1 MGSPAPEPEKRVS
14 TRWRIDNWSLRTK
27 VAAVLLLPAIIA
39 LVLGAVRV
47 QSRLDE
53 ANRLSTIRDQMV
65 VLSESLKLADLVVDE
80 MITAVINDRDQRPRL
95 RAQRAAVDQQVI
107 KVRGAVDFAQLP
119 AEVNRTLS
127 ESLGRLAAV
136 RVQTSNDVGDPV
148 TDLAAYQE
156 VVNGLTQLVP
166 GVVSV
171 AQSDDLDELS
181 TSVRSLLLLRSSLAA
196 EEALIRFAGLPTP
209 EPRAIAAA
217 AQQSTA
223 EERVLGEQLQ
233 VALPELVA
241 NDFSAATESSP
252 ARRAALQQAVVDP
265 ASVDLRSLL
274 PNVQTESARVR
285 DLSTQ
290 LVAYLGDTVSERT
303 NDARSAALLD
313 TAIVIAALLIA
324 LAVALIVAQ
333 SLLQPVRKLR
343 QAALTAAREQLP
355 RTVERV
361 RAGEPIAWTSK
372 QVVPVHTTEEIGQ
385 LARAFDDMHE
395 QAIKLAAEQAELR
408 RQVSEMF
415 MTLSRRSQT
424 LVESQLEVIEGLEA
438 DEQDPRRLSGLFR
451 LDHLA
456 TRLRRNGENLQVLAG
471 GSPAR
476 RDGAPVTVV
485 ELLRAA
491 TSEIDDYRRISLA
504 HAPSGSVR
512 AVAAADVVHILSE
525 LLENA
530 TRYSPPDQKVVL
542 SADRG
547 ADGGL
552 LFEVVDAGLGMA
564 YDDIEA
570 ANRRL
575 ALTDSVGP
583 ETTRRMGLFVVGRLA
598 ARHNVTVRLR
608 PTFERASRAGITASI
623 HLPGAL
629 VIAGTAPD
637 STIVSVPSRR
647 EIGAAAVPVVER
659 TPVWPTTAQVD
670 FHASLPDQKAE
681 QPATSSWFIE
691 ETYVDTSVSGN
702 GNGNGAG
709 NGNSA
714 QPGSWLTP
722 AASTAR
728 LRAPDGPR
736 PAATTSAGLPV
747 RTPGAGPLPAERPQT
762 APQTGFRDPESIRN
776 NLSRHYD
783 GVLAARRAREEPEA
797 GGNVRGSD

>member
-1 MGSPAPEPEKRVS
+1 MGSGAPEPGKRVS
-14 TRWRIDNWSLRTK
+14 TRWRIDNWNLRTK

-39 LVLGAVRV
+39 LVLGAIRV

-65 VLSESLKLADLVVDE
+65 VLGQSLTLADLVVDE
-80 MITAVINDRDQRPRL
+80 MVTAVINDQNDRPRL

-107 KVRGAVDFAQLP
+107 RVRDAVDFARLP
-119 AEVNRTLS
+119 AEVDRTLS
-127 ESLGRLAAV
+127 DSLGRLSAV

-156 VVNGLTQLVP
+156 VVNGLTELVP
-166 GVVSV
+166 GVVGV

-181 TSVRSLLLLRSSLAA
+181 NSVRSLVLLRSALAA
-196 EEALIRFAGLPTP
+196 EEALIRFAGSPAQD
-209 EPRAIAAA
+209 PRRIAAA
-217 AQQSTA
+217 AQQSAA
-223 EERVLGEQLQ
+223 EERVLGEQLEI
-233 VALPELVA
+233 ALPEFQGPA
-241 NDFSAATESSP
+241 FATATESSP
-252 ARRAALQQAVVDP
+252 NRRASLQEAAVTP
-265 ASVDLRSLL
+265 EAVDLRSLL
-274 PNVQTESARVR
+274 PNIQTEASRVR
-285 DLSTQ
+285 NLSTQ
-290 LVAYLGDTVSERT
+290 LVGFLGDTVSERT
-303 NDARSAALLD
+303 NEARSDALRD
-313 TAIVIAALLIA
+313 TALVIAALLVA
-324 LAVALIVAQ
+324 LAVALVVAR
-333 SLLQPVRKLR
+333 SLLQPVRRLR

-361 RAGEPIAWTSK
+361 RAGEPISWTSK
-372 QVVPVHTTEEIGQ
+372 QRVPVHTTEEIGQ

-395 QAIKLAAEQAELR
+395 QAIKLASEQAELR

-476 RDGAPVTVV
+476 RDSSPVTVV

-491 TSEIDDYRRISLA
+491 TSEIDDYRRITLA

-512 AVAAADVVHILSE
+512 AIAAADVVHILSE

-564 YDDIEA
+564 SDDIGA

-575 ALTDSVGP
+575 ALADAVGP

-598 ARHNVTVRLR
+598 ARHGVTVRLR

-629 VIAGTAPD
+629 VIAGTTPESMITVAA
-637 STIVSVPSRR
+637 SRR
-647 EIGAAAVPVVER
+647 ELVAAAAVAAESGPAWPSSNFDSVVEQ
-659 TPVWPTTAQVD
+659 PV
-670 FHASLPDQKAE
+670 S
-681 QPATSSWFIE
+681 QPSSSSWFVE
-691 ETYVDTSVSGN
+691 ETYPDTPSTANGN
-702 GNGNGAG
+702 GNGNGSQSVDWMTPTVSA
-709 NGNSA
+709 A
-714 QPGSWLTP
+714 QPVPQAP
-722 AASTAR
+722 ATS
-728 LRAPDGPR
+728 PR
-736 PAATTSAGLPV
+736 PAATTAAGRPI
-747 RTPGAGPLPAERPQT
+747 RSPGARAVPVERQQAA
-762 APQTGFRDPESIRN
+762 APETGFRDPESIRN

-783 GVLAARRAREEPEA
+783 GVLAARRAREQPGPDGIA
-797 GGNVRGSD
+797 RGSD

>member
-1 MGSPAPEPEKRVS
+1 MGSGAPVSQRRVS

-27 VAAVLLLPAIIA
+27 VAAVLLLPAVIA

-47 QSRLDE
+47 QTRLDE

-65 VLSESLKLADLVVDE
+65 VLGESLKLADLVVDE
-80 MITAVINDRDQRPRL
+80 MVTAVINDRTQRPRL
-95 RAQRAAVDQQVI
+95 RAQRAAVDQQVV
-107 KVRGAVDFAQLP
+107 KVRGAVDFARLP
-119 AEVNRTLS
+119 AEVDRTLS
-127 ESLGRLAAV
+127 DSLGRLSAV

-156 VVNGLTQLVP
+156 VVNGLTELVP
-166 GVVSV
+166 GVVQV
-171 AQSDDLDELS
+171 AQSGDLDALS

-196 EEALIRFAGLPTP
+196 EEALIRFAGQPTP
-209 EPRAIAAA
+209 EPRAIASA
-217 AQQSTA
+217 AQQSAA
-223 EERVLGEQLQ
+223 EERVIGEQLE
-233 VALPELVA
+233 VALPDDVVPE
-241 NDFSAATESSP
+241 FTTATETSSGRS
-252 ARRAALQQAVVDP
+252 ATLQQAVVDP
-265 ASVDLRSLL
+265 ATVDLRSLL
-274 PNVQTESARVR
+274 PNVQSESARIR

-290 LVAYLGDTVSERT
+290 LVTFLGDTVTART
-303 NDARSAALLD
+303 NEARSAALRD
-313 TAIVIAALLIA
+313 TAIVMAALLTA
-324 LAVALIVAQ
+324 LAVALVVAR
-333 SLLQPVRKLR
+333 SLLQPVRRLR

-361 RAGEPIAWTSK
+361 RAGEPISWTSA
-372 QVVPVHTTEEIGQ
+372 QAVPVRTTEEIGQ

-395 QAIKLAAEQAELR
+395 QAIRLAAEQAELR
-408 RQVSEMF
+408 RQVSDMF

-424 LVESQLEVIEGLEA
+424 LVESQLEVIEGLES

-476 RDGAPVTVV
+476 RDTAPVTVV

-491 TSEIDDYRRISLA
+491 TSEIDDYRRITLA

-530 TRYSPPDQKVVL
+530 TRYSAPDQKVVL

-564 YDDIEA
+564 PDDIDA

-575 ALTDSVGP
+575 AATDSVGP
-583 ETTRRMGLFVVGRLA
+583 ETTRRMGLFVVSRLA
-598 ARHNVTVRLR
+598 ARHGVTVRLR

-623 HLPGAL
+623 HLPGTL
-629 VIAGTAPD
+629 VIAGTTPENMVAAAP
-637 STIVSVPSRR
+637 IRR
-647 EIGAAAVPVVER
+647 ELVAAPAEPA
-659 TPVWPTTAQVD
+659 PLWPTAQQHQD
-670 FHASLPDQKAE
+670 KAVVT
-681 QPATSSWFIE
+681 QAGSSSWFIE
-691 ETYVDTSVSGN
+691 ETYADPTT
-702 GNGNGAG
+702 GNGNGA
-709 NGNSA
+709 NKWL
-714 QPGSWLTP
+714 GSGAERPQAP
-722 AASTAR
+722 A
-728 LRAPDGPR
+728 D
-736 PAATTSAGLPV
+736 AATTATTTAAGLPV
-747 RTPGAGPLPAERPQT
+747 RTPGARAVPVERPQAPT

-783 GVLAARRAREEPEA
+783 GVLAARRARETPRA
-797 GGNVRGSD
+797 GRESSRE

>member
-1 MGSPAPEPEKRVS
+1 MGSGAPNPDMRVS

-47 QSRLDE
+47 QTRLDE

-65 VLSESLKLADLVVDE
+65 VLGESLKLADMVVDE
-80 MITAVINDRDQRPRL
+80 MITAVINDPTQRPRL
-95 RAQRAAVDQQVI
+95 RAQRAAADQQVI

-119 AEVNRTLS
+119 AEVDRTLS
-127 ESLGRLAAV
+127 DSLGRLAAV

-156 VVNGLTQLVP
+156 VVNGLTELVP
-166 GVVSV
+166 GVVGV

-181 TSVRSLLLLRSSLAA
+181 NSVRSLVLLRSALAA
-196 EEALIRFAGLPTP
+196 EEALIRFAGQPQQD
-209 EPRAIAAA
+209 PRRIASA

-233 VALPELVA
+233 IALPAFQET
-241 NDFSAATESSP
+241 DFTAATETSQ
-252 ARRAALQQAVVDP
+252 ARSASLQEATVAPDQ
-265 ASVDLRSLL
+265 VDLRSLL
-274 PNVQTESARVR
+274 PNIQTEGSRVR

-290 LVAYLGDTVSERT
+290 LVTYLGDTVSERT
-303 NDARSAALLD
+303 NDARSAALRD
-313 TAIVIAALLIA
+313 TAIVIAALLTA
-324 LAVALIVAQ
+324 LAVALVVAR
-333 SLLQPVRKLR
+333 SLLDPVRRLR

-355 RTVERV
+355 RTIERV
-361 RAGEPIAWTSK
+361 RAGEAISWTSA
-372 QVVPVHTTEEIGQ
+372 QSVPVRTTEEIGQ

-395 QAIKLAAEQAELR
+395 QAIRLAAEQAELR
-408 RQVSEMF
+408 RQVSDMF

-476 RDGAPVTVV
+476 RDSAPVTVV

-491 TSEIDDYRRISLA
+491 TSEIDDYRRITLA

-530 TRYSPPDQKVVL
+530 TRYSPPEQKVVL

-552 LFEVVDAGLGMA
+552 LFEVIDAGLGMA

-575 ALTDSVGP
+575 ALVDAVGP

-598 ARHNVTVRLR
+598 ARHGVTVRLR

-623 HLPGAL
+623 HLPGSL
-629 VIAGTAPD
+629 VIAGTTPETMIA
-637 STIVSVPSRR
+637 VPSRR
-647 EIGAAAVPVVER
+647 EIAAAAPVEPM
-659 TPVWPTTAQVD
+659 PVWPTT
-670 FHASLPDQKAE
+670 HLDQ
-681 QPATSSWFIE
+681 PSTSSWFVE
-691 ETYVDTSVSGN
+691 ETYTDTGI
-702 GNGNGAG
+702 NGAAR
-709 NGNSA
+709 NK
-714 QPGSWLTP
+714 WLTP
-722 AASTAR
+722 TVSVAAAVPPP
-728 LRAPDGPR
+728 APAT
-736 PAATTSAGLPV
+736 AATTTAAGLPV
-747 RTPGAGPLPAERPQT
+747 RTPGARPVPVERQHT
-762 APQTGFRDPESIRN
+762 AAAAPQTGFRDPESIRN

-783 GVLAARRAREEPEA
+783 GVLAARRAREEP
-797 GGNVRGSD
+797 GPDGRVRGSD

>member
-1 MGSPAPEPEKRVS
+1 MGSGAPVSQKRVS
-14 TRWRIDNWSLRTK
+14 TSWRIDNWSLRTK
-27 VAAVLLLPAIIA
+27 VAAVLLLPAVIA

-47 QSRLDE
+47 QTRLDE

-65 VLSESLKLADLVVDE
+65 VLGESLKLADLVVDE
-80 MITAVINDRDQRPRL
+80 MVTAVINDRSQRPRL
-95 RAQRAAVDQQVI
+95 RAQRAAVDQQVV

-119 AEVNRTLS
+119 PEVDRTLS
-127 ESLGRLAAV
+127 ASLGRLFAV

-156 VVNGLTQLVP
+156 VVNGLTELVP
-166 GVVSV
+166 GVVQV
-171 AQSDDLDELS
+171 AQSGDLDNLS

-196 EEALIRFAGLPTP
+196 EEALIRFAGQPTP
-209 EPRAIAAA
+209 EPRAIASA
-217 AQQSTA
+217 AQQSAA
-223 EERVLGEQLQ
+223 EERVLGEQLE
-233 VALPELVA
+233 VALPEQVVTE
-241 NDFSAATESSP
+241 FTTATETST
-252 ARRAALQQAVVDP
+252 ARRASLQQAVVDP
-265 ASVDLRSLL
+265 STVDLRSLL
-274 PNVQTESARVR
+274 PNVQTESGRIR
-285 DLSTQ
+285 DMSTE
-290 LVAYLGDTVSERT
+290 LVTFLGDTVTART
-303 NDARSAALLD
+303 NDARSAALRD
-313 TAIVIAALLIA
+313 TAIVMAALLTA
-324 LAVALIVAQ
+324 LAVALVVAR
-333 SLLQPVRKLR
+333 SLLQPVRRLR

-361 RAGEPIAWTSK
+361 RAGEPISWTSA
-372 QVVPVHTTEEIGQ
+372 QAVPVRTTEEIGQ

-395 QAIKLAAEQAELR
+395 QAIRLAAEQAELR

-424 LVESQLEVIEGLEA
+424 LVESQLEVIEGLES

-476 RDGAPVTVV
+476 RDTAPVTVV

-491 TSEIDDYRRISLA
+491 TSEIDDYRRITLA

-530 TRYSPPDQKVVL
+530 TRYSAPDQKVVL

-564 YDDIEA
+564 ADDIAA

-575 ALTDSVGP
+575 AAADSVGP
-583 ETTRRMGLFVVGRLA
+583 ETTRRMGLFVVSRLA
-598 ARHNVTVRLR
+598 ARHGVTVRLR

-629 VIAGTAPD
+629 VIAGTTPENMVAAAP
-637 STIVSVPSRR
+637 VRR
-647 EIGAAAVPVVER
+647 ELVAAAARAESAPL
-659 TPVWPTTAQVD
+659 WPAA
-670 FHASLPDQKAE
+670 HRPDQTGE
-681 QPATSSWFIE
+681 QPATSSWFVE
-691 ETYVDTSVSGN
+691 ETYAESPTGN
-702 GNGNGAG
+702 GNGT
-709 NGNSA
+709 S
-714 QPGSWLTP
+714 STWLTP
-722 AASTAR
+722 AV
-728 LRAPDGPR
+728 
-736 PAATTSAGLPV
+736 PAAAEQPQAPVATTTAAGLPV
-747 RTPGAGPLPAERPQT
+747 RTPGAGAVPAERQPQAT

-783 GVLAARRAREEPEA
+783 GMLAARRMRETPGP
-797 GGNVRGSD
+797 GGTVRGSD

>member
-1 MGSPAPEPEKRVS
+1 MGSGAPEPTKRVS
-14 TRWRIDNWSLRTK
+14 TRWRIDNWNLRTK
-27 VAAVLLLPAIIA
+27 VAAVLLLPAVIA
-39 LVLGAVRV
+39 LVLGAIRV
-47 QSRLDE
+47 EGRLDE

-65 VLSESLKLADLVVDE
+65 VLGESLKLADLVVDE
-80 MITAVINDRDQRPRL
+80 MITAVINDPAQRPRL

-107 KVRGAVDFAQLP
+107 KVRNAVDFAQLP
-119 AEVNRTLS
+119 PEVDRTLS
-127 ESLGRLAAV
+127 DSLGRLAAV

-156 VVNGLTQLVP
+156 VVNGLTELVP
-166 GVVSV
+166 GVVGV

-181 TSVRSLLLLRSSLAA
+181 NSVRALVLLRSALAA
-196 EEALIRFAGLPTP
+196 EEALIRFAGQPPQTP
-209 EPRAIAAA
+209 QRIASA
-217 AQQSTA
+217 AQQSAA

-233 VALPELVA
+233 IALPEFQQT
-241 NDFSAATESSP
+241 DFSAATETAP
-252 ARRAALQQAVVDP
+252 TRRATLQDAVVTPD
-265 ASVDLRSLL
+265 AVDLRSLL
-274 PNVQTESARVR
+274 PNIQTEASRVR
-285 DLSTQ
+285 DLSTD
-290 LVAYLGDTVSERT
+290 LVNFLGDTVTNRT
-303 NDARSAALLD
+303 NDARSAALRD

-324 LAVALIVAQ
+324 LAVALVVSR
-333 SLLQPVRKLR
+333 SLLDPVRRLR

-355 RTVERV
+355 RAVERV
-361 RAGEPIAWTSK
+361 RAGEQISWSTRQS
-372 QVVPVHTTEEIGQ
+372 VPVRTTEEIGQ

-395 QAIKLAAEQAELR
+395 QAIRLAAEQAELR

-424 LVESQLEVIEGLEA
+424 LVESQLEVIEGLES

-476 RDGAPVTVV
+476 RDSAPVTVV

-491 TSEIDDYRRISLA
+491 TSEIDDYRRITLA

-564 YDDIEA
+564 SDDIEA
-570 ANRRL
+570 ANHRL
-575 ALTDSVGP
+575 AATDYVGP
-583 ETTRRMGLFVVGRLA
+583 ETTRRMGLFVVSRLA
-598 ARHNVTVRLR
+598 ARHGVTVRLR

-629 VIAGTAPD
+629 VIAGTTPENMVTAVA
-637 STIVSVPSRR
+637 TRR
-647 EIGAAAVPVVER
+647 ELVAATAKLEPTPIWPTAHLDHGTDHRFEEFAAA
-659 TPVWPTTAQVD
+659 
-670 FHASLPDQKAE
+670 
-681 QPATSSWFIE
+681 QPATSSWFVE
-691 ETYVDTSVSGN
+691 ETYPDTGKTGN
-702 GNGNGAG
+702 GNGG
-709 NGNSA
+709 NGEGNRA
-714 QPGSWLTP
+714 PHNKWLSPTARPAAEQTP
-722 AASTAR
+722 AR
-728 LRAPDGPR
+728 Q
-736 PAATTSAGLPV
+736 AATTSAGLPV
-747 RTPGAGPLPAERPQT
+747 RTPGARAVPTERSHASTPD
-762 APQTGFRDPESIRN
+762 TGFRDPESIRN

-783 GVLAARRAREEPEA
+783 GVLAARRAREEPEP
-797 GGNVRGSD
+797 GGNGKGSD

>member
-1 MGSPAPEPEKRVS
+1 MGSGAPEPEKRVS

-39 LVLGAVRV
+39 LVLGAIRV
-47 QSRLDE
+47 QDRLDE

-65 VLSESLKLADLVVDE
+65 VLGESLKLADLVVDE
-80 MITAVINDRDQRPRL
+80 MITAVINDPAQRPRL

-107 KVRGAVDFAQLP
+107 KVRSAVDFAQLP
-119 AEVNRTLS
+119 PEVDRTLS
-127 ESLGRLAAV
+127 DSLGRLAAV

-156 VVNGLTQLVP
+156 VVNGLTELVP
-166 GVVSV
+166 GVVGV

-181 TSVRSLLLLRSSLAA
+181 NSVRALVLLRSALAA
-196 EEALIRFAGLPTP
+196 EESLIRFAGQPPQTAQ
-209 EPRAIAAA
+209 RIASA
-217 AQQSTA
+217 AQQSAA

-233 VALPELVA
+233 IALPEFQST
-241 NDFSAATESSP
+241 DFAAATETSP
-252 ARRAALQQAVVDP
+252 ARRATLLDAVVEPDTI
-265 ASVDLRSLL
+265 DLRSLL
-274 PNVQTESARVR
+274 PNIQTEASRVR

-290 LVAYLGDTVSERT
+290 LVNYLGDTVSNRT
-303 NDARSAALLD
+303 NDARSAALRD

-324 LAVALIVAQ
+324 LSVALIVAQ
-333 SLLQPVRKLR
+333 SLLQPVRRLR

-361 RAGEPIAWTSK
+361 RAGEQISWSAK
-372 QVVPVHTTEEIGQ
+372 QVVPVKTTEEIGQ

-395 QAIKLAAEQAELR
+395 QAIRLAAEQAELR

-424 LVESQLEVIEGLEA
+424 LVESQLEVIEGLESE
-438 DEQDPRRLSGLFR
+438 EQDPRRLSGLFR

-476 RDGAPVTVV
+476 RDSAPVTVV

-491 TSEIDDYRRISLA
+491 TSEIDDYRRITLA

-564 YDDIEA
+564 PDDIEA

-575 ALTDSVGP
+575 AATDYVGP
-583 ETTRRMGLFVVGRLA
+583 ETTRRMGLFVVSRLA
-598 ARHNVTVRLR
+598 ARHGVTVRLR

-629 VIAGTAPD
+629 VIAGTTPENMVTVA
-637 STIVSVPSRR
+637 SRR
-647 EIGAAAVPVVER
+647 ELVAATATLEPA
-659 TPVWPTTAQVD
+659 PAWPPAQLEHHVD
-670 FHASLPDQKAE
+670 HHEEAPAE
-681 QPATSSWFIE
+681 QPSTSSWFIE
-691 ETYVDTSVSGN
+691 ETYADIGPTEN
-702 GNGNGAG
+702 GNGGG
-709 NGNSA
+709 NGT
-714 QPGSWLTP
+714 GSPYNWLTP
-722 AASTAR
+722 AAPSLTRPPAEPTPPAR
-728 LRAPDGPR
+728 PV
-736 PAATTSAGLPV
+736 ATTSAGLPV
-747 RTPGAGPLPAERPQT
+747 RTPGAGALPAERSKT
-762 APQTGFRDPESIRN
+762 AAPQAGFRDPESIRN

-783 GVLAARRAREEPEA
+783 GVLAARRAREEPEP
-797 GGNVRGSD
+797 GGNGRGVTD

>member
-1 MGSPAPEPEKRVS
+1 MGSGAPDPDKRVS

-27 VAAVLLLPAIIA
+27 VAAVLLLPAVIA
-39 LVLGAVRV
+39 LVLGATRV
-47 QSRLDE
+47 QTRLDE

-65 VLSESLKLADLVVDE
+65 VLGESLKLADLVVDE
-80 MITAVINDRDQRPRL
+80 MVTAVINDRDQRPRL

-107 KVRGAVDFAQLP
+107 KVRGAVDFARLP
-119 AEVNRTLS
+119 AEVDRTLS
-127 ESLGRLAAV
+127 DSLGRLSAV

-156 VVNGLTQLVP
+156 VVNGLTELVP
-166 GVVSV
+166 GVVEV
-171 AQSDDLDELS
+171 AESGDLDNLS
-181 TSVRSLLLLRSSLAA
+181 TSVRSLLLLRSALAA
-196 EEALIRFAGLPTP
+196 EEALIRFAGLDPP
-209 EPRAIAAA
+209 EPRAIASA
-217 AQQSTA
+217 AQQSSA

-233 VALPELVA
+233 VNLPEAVA
-241 NDFSAATESSP
+241 TTFASATESST
-252 ARRAALQQAVVDP
+252 ARRAALQQAVVAPD
-265 ASVDLRSLL
+265 SVDLRSLL
-274 PNVQTESARVR
+274 PGVQTESARVR
-285 DLSTQ
+285 DMSTD
-290 LVAYLGDTVSERT
+290 LVSFLGATVSDRT
-303 NDARSAALLD
+303 NAARSDALRD
-313 TAIVIAALLIA
+313 TALVIAALLIA
-324 LAVALIVAQ
+324 LAVALVVAR
-333 SLLQPVRKLR
+333 SLLQPMRRLR
-343 QAALTAAREQLP
+343 QAALNAAREQLP
-355 RTVERV
+355 RTIERV
-361 RAGEPIAWTSK
+361 RAGESISWTSK
-372 QVVPVHTTEEIGQ
+372 QAVPVRTTEEIGQ

-476 RDGAPVTVV
+476 RDSSPVTVV

-491 TSEIDDYRRISLA
+491 TSEIDDYRRITLA

-564 YDDIEA
+564 PDDIEA

-575 ALTDSVGP
+575 AMADSVGP

-598 ARHNVTVRLR
+598 ARHGVTVRMR
-608 PTFERASRAGITASI
+608 PTFERTTRAGITASI

-629 VIAGTAPD
+629 VIAGTTPENM
-637 STIVSVPSRR
+637 VSVNRR
-647 EIGAAAVPVVER
+647 EIAAALPIEP
-659 TPVWPTTAQVD
+659 TPVWPVTHVDIRADPLADQPNGNAQQ
-670 FHASLPDQKAE
+670 S
-681 QPATSSWFIE
+681 TSSWFVE
-691 ETYVDTSVSGN
+691 ETYVDSTAMGN
-702 GNGNGAG
+702 GNGNGDQH
-709 NGNSA
+709 S
-714 QPGSWLTP
+714 SWLTP
-722 AASTAR
+722 VVTTGSHPPLQMQAPPAAPAT
-728 LRAPDGPR
+728 R

-747 RTPGAGPLPAERPQT
+747 RTPGARAVPVERPQAT
-762 APQTGFRDPESIRN
+762 PQTGFRDPESIRN

-783 GVLAARRAREEPEA
+783 GVLAARRAREEEPEP
-797 GGNVRGSD
+797 GGMN

>member
-1 MGSPAPEPEKRVS
+1 MGSGAPEPEKRVS

-27 VAAVLLLPAIIA
+27 VAAVLLLPAVIA

-65 VLSESLKLADLVVDE
+65 VLGESLKLADLVVDE
-80 MITAVINDRDQRPRL
+80 MVTAVINDRNQRPRL
-95 RAQRAAVDQQVI
+95 RAQRAAVDAQVI
-107 KVRGAVDFAQLP
+107 TVRGAVDFARLP
-119 AEVNRTLS
+119 SEVDRTLS
-127 ESLGRLAAV
+127 DSLGRLAAV

-148 TDLAAYQE
+148 TDLAAYQD
-156 VVNGLTQLVP
+156 VVNGLTELVP
-166 GVVSV
+166 GVVEV
-171 AQSDDLDELS
+171 AESGDLDDLS
-181 TSVRSLLLLRSSLAA
+181 TSVRSLLLLRSALAA
-196 EEALIRFAGLPTP
+196 EEALIRHPTAP
-209 EPRAIAAA
+209 GNRAIATA
-217 AQQSTA
+217 AQQSAA

-233 VALPELVA
+233 IDLPEAVA
-241 NDFSAATESSP
+241 TKFGTATETAA
-252 ARRAALQQAVVDP
+252 ARRISLQQAVVEPD
-265 ASVDLRSLL
+265 SIDLRSLL
-274 PNVQTESARVR
+274 PNVQTESTSVR
-285 DLSTQ
+285 DLSTE
-290 LVAYLGDTVSERT
+290 LVTFLGDTVSERT
-303 NDARSAALLD
+303 NDARSDALRD
-313 TAIVIAALLIA
+313 TALVIAALLTA
-324 LAVALIVAQ
+324 LAVALIVAR
-333 SLLQPVRKLR
+333 SLLQPVRRLR
-343 QAALTAAREQLP
+343 QAALNAAREQLP

-361 RAGEPIAWTSK
+361 RAGETIAWTSA
-372 QVVPVHTTEEIGQ
+372 QAVPVRTTEEIGQ

-476 RDGAPVTVV
+476 RDSAPVTVV

-491 TSEIDDYRRISLA
+491 TSEIDDYRRITLA

-564 YDDIEA
+564 PDDIEA

-575 ALTDSVGP
+575 ALTDAVGP

-598 ARHNVTVRLR
+598 ARHGVTVRLR
-608 PTFERASRAGITASI
+608 PTFERATRAGITASI
-623 HLPGAL
+623 HLPGSL
-629 VIAGTAPD
+629 VIAGTTPEAMVTV
-637 STIVSVPSRR
+637 STRR
-647 EIGAAAVPVVER
+647 ELAAAVPVPAQAGPAWPSSHVEL
-659 TPVWPTTAQVD
+659 PHVDLPLVGMSVDQQVTG
-670 FHASLPDQKAE
+670 
-681 QPATSSWFIE
+681 PATSSWFVE
-691 ETYVDTSVSGN
+691 ETYVDNAAPATN
-702 GNGNGAG
+702 GNG
-709 NGNSA
+709 S
-714 QPGSWLTP
+714 QPSSWLNPTPP
-722 AASTAR
+722 AAERPHEQGTAT
-728 LRAPDGPR
+728 PTPR

-747 RTPGAGPLPAERPQT
+747 RTPGARAVPVERPQT

-783 GVLAARRAREEPEA
+783 GVLAARRAREEPGP
-797 GGNVRGSD
+797 GGTN

>member
-1 MGSPAPEPEKRVS
+1 MGSGAAEPVKRVS

-39 LVLGAVRV
+39 LVLGGVRV
-47 QSRLDE
+47 DTRLDE

-65 VLSESLKLADLVVDE
+65 VLGESLKLADLVVDE
-80 MITAVINDRDQRPRL
+80 MITAVINDPAQRPRL
-95 RAQRAAVDQQVI
+95 RAQRAAVDQQVL
-107 KVRGAVDFAQLP
+107 KVRSAVDFARLP
-119 AEVNRTLS
+119 AEVDRTLS
-127 ESLGRLAAV
+127 DSLGRLAAV

-156 VVNGLTQLVP
+156 VVNGLTELVP
-166 GVVSV
+166 GVVAL

-181 TSVRSLLLLRSSLAA
+181 NSVRSLVLLRSALAA
-196 EEALIRFAGLPTP
+196 EEALFRFAGQPTP
-209 EPRAIAAA
+209 DPRKIAAA
-217 AQQSTA
+217 AQQSSA

-233 VALPELVA
+233 LALPEFVVDDFA
-241 NDFSAATESSP
+241 NATESSP
-252 ARRAALQQAVVDP
+252 DRRASLQEAVINP
-265 ASVDLRSLL
+265 ASVDVRGLL
-274 PNVQTESARVR
+274 PNVQAEAGRVR
-285 DLSTQ
+285 DISTR
-290 LVAYLGDTVSERT
+290 LVTYLGDTVTERT
-303 NDARSAALLD
+303 NDARSDALRD
-313 TAIVIAALLIA
+313 TALVIAALLTA
-324 LAVALIVAQ
+324 LAVALIVAR
-333 SLLQPVRKLR
+333 SLLQPVRRLR
-343 QAALTAAREQLP
+343 EAALTAAREQLP

-361 RAGEPIAWTSK
+361 RAGESISWTAA
-372 QVVPVHTTEEIGQ
+372 QAVPVRTTEEIGQ

-395 QAIKLAAEQAELR
+395 QAIRLAAEQAELR

-476 RDGAPVTVV
+476 RDTAPVTVV

-491 TSEIDDYRRISLA
+491 TSEIDDYRRITLA

-564 YDDIEA
+564 PDDIEA

-575 ALTDSVGP
+575 ALTDAVGP

-598 ARHNVTVRLR
+598 ARHGVTVRLR
-608 PTFERASRAGITASI
+608 PTFERATRAGITASI

-629 VIAGTAPD
+629 VIAGTTPEHMLAV
-637 STIVSVPSRR
+637 TTTSRR
-647 EIGAAAVPVVER
+647 ELVAAAAVPADSG
-659 TPVWPTTAQVD
+659 PLWPTAQLD
-670 FHASLPDQKAE
+670 PYAE
-681 QPATSSWFIE
+681 QPASGTSSWFIE
-691 ETYVDTSVSGN
+691 ETYADVGTN
-702 GNGNGAG
+702 GNGNG
-709 NGNSA
+709 S
-714 QPGSWLTP
+714 SWLTP
-722 AASTAR
+722 ATTTQSVA
-728 LRAPDGPR
+728 LPQVKAPPSPTPR
-736 PAATTSAGLPV
+736 PGATTSAGLPV
-747 RTPGAGPLPAERPQT
+747 RTPGARPVPAERPQAA

-783 GVLAARRAREEPEA
+783 GVLAARRAREEEPGP
-797 GGNVRGSD
+797 GGNVKGSD

>member
-1 MGSPAPEPEKRVS
+1 MGSGAPMSETS

-27 VAAVLLLPAIIA
+27 IAAVLLLPAVIA

-47 QSRLDE
+47 QTRLDE

-65 VLSESLKLADLVVDE
+65 VLGESLKLADLVVDE
-80 MITAVINDRDQRPRL
+80 MVTAVINDRTQRPRL

-119 AEVNRTLS
+119 AEVDRTLS
-127 ESLGRLAAV
+127 DSLGRLSAV

-156 VVNGLTQLVP
+156 VVNGLTELVP
-166 GVVSV
+166 GVVQV
-171 AQSDDLDELS
+171 AQSGDLDSLS

-196 EEALIRFAGLPTP
+196 EEALIRFAGQPTP

-217 AQQSTA
+217 AQQSSA

-233 VALPELVA
+233 TSLPKAMVP
-241 NDFSAATESSP
+241 DFTTATETSSG
-252 ARRAALQQAVVDP
+252 RRASLQQAVVDP
-265 ASVDLRSLL
+265 STVDLRSLL

-285 DLSTQ
+285 DTSTE
-290 LVAYLGDTVSERT
+290 LVTFLGDTVTART
-303 NDARSAALLD
+303 NDARSAALRD
-313 TAIVIAALLIA
+313 TAIVMAALLTA
-324 LAVALIVAQ
+324 LAVALVVAR
-333 SLLQPVRKLR
+333 SLLQPVRRLR
-343 QAALTAAREQLP
+343 QAALYAAREQLP

-361 RAGEPIAWTSK
+361 RAGEPISWSSAQS
-372 QVVPVHTTEEIGQ
+372 VPVRTTEEVGQ

-395 QAIKLAAEQAELR
+395 QAIRLAAEQAELR
-408 RQVSEMF
+408 RQVSDMF

-471 GSPAR
+471 GVPAR
-476 RDGAPVTVV
+476 RDTAPVTVV

-491 TSEIDDYRRISLA
+491 TSEIDDYRRITLA

-564 YDDIEA
+564 SDDIAA

-575 ALTDSVGP
+575 AAIDSVGP
-583 ETTRRMGLFVVGRLA
+583 ETTRRMGLFVVSRLA
-598 ARHNVTVRLR
+598 ARHDVTVRLR

-629 VIAGTAPD
+629 VIAGTTPENMVAATP
-637 STIVSVPSRR
+637 VRR
-647 EIGAAAVPVVER
+647 ELVAAVVQLESAPL
-659 TPVWPTTAQVD
+659 WPSATQ
-670 FHASLPDQKAE
+670 HLDQAPE
-681 QPATSSWFIE
+681 QPSASSWFVE
-691 ETYVDTSVSGN
+691 ETYAESTPGN
-702 GNGNGAG
+702 GNGK
-709 NGNSA
+709 S
-714 QPGSWLTP
+714 GSWLTP
-722 AASTAR
+722 AGAEQPQAPASPTSTAT
-728 LRAPDGPR
+728 
-736 PAATTSAGLPV
+736 TTSAGLPV
-747 RTPGAGPLPAERPQT
+747 RTPGARAVPAERPQT
-762 APQTGFRDPESIRN
+762 AAAPQTGFRDPDSIRN

-783 GVLAARRAREEPEA
+783 GMLAARRMRETPDP
-797 GGNVRGSD
+797 GGTVRGSD

>member
-1 MGSPAPEPEKRVS
+1 M
-14 TRWRIDNWSLRTK
+14 
-27 VAAVLLLPAIIA
+27 LLLPAIIA

-47 QSRLDE
+47 QTRLDD

-80 MITAVINDRDQRPRL
+80 MITAVINDRTQRPRL
-95 RAQRAAVDQQVI
+95 RAQRAAVDQQVV
-107 KVRGAVDFAQLP
+107 KVRGAVDFAELP
-119 AEVNRTLS
+119 SEVDRTLS
-127 ESLGRLAAV
+127 DSLGRLSAV

-156 VVNGLTQLVP
+156 VVNGLTELVP
-166 GVVSV
+166 GVVQA
-171 AQSDDLDELS
+171 AQSGDLDDVS

-209 EPRAIAAA
+209 DPRSIASA
-217 AQQSTA
+217 AQQSAA

-233 VALPELVA
+233 VSLPA
-241 NDFSAATESSP
+241 TIGPAFATATETSS
-252 ARRAALQQAVVDP
+252 ARRATLQDAVVDP
-265 ASVDLRSLL
+265 ATIDLRSLL

-290 LVAYLGDTVSERT
+290 LVTYLSDTVTERT
-303 NDARSAALLD
+303 NEARSAALRD
-313 TAIVIAALLIA
+313 TSLVIAALLTA
-324 LAVALIVAQ
+324 LAAALVVAR
-333 SLLQPVRKLR
+333 SLLQPVRRLR
-343 QAALTAAREQLP
+343 QAALFAAHEQLP

-361 RAGEPIAWTSK
+361 RAGEPISWTSA
-372 QVVPVHTTEEIGQ
+372 QSVPVRSTEEIGQ

-395 QAIKLAAEQAELR
+395 QAIRLAAEQADLR

-424 LVESQLEVIEGLEA
+424 LVESQLEVIEGLESE
-438 DEQDPRRLSGLFR
+438 EQDPRRLANLFR

-476 RDGAPVTVV
+476 RDSAPVSVV

-491 TSEIDDYRRISLA
+491 TSEIDDYRRITLA

-530 TRYSPPDQKVVL
+530 TRYSAPDQKVVL

-564 YDDIEA
+564 SDDIAA
-570 ANRRL
+570 ANQRL
-575 ALTDSVGP
+575 ALADSVGP

-598 ARHNVTVRLR
+598 ARHGVTVRLR

-629 VIAGTAPD
+629 VIAGTTPENMITA
-637 STIVSVPSRR
+637 TASRR
-647 EIGAAAVPVVER
+647 ELVAAASQAAPAD
-659 TPVWPTTAQVD
+659 PSPQWPTAHLEAPQ
-670 FHASLPDQKAE
+670 AE
-681 QPATSSWFIE
+681 PSSQTSSWFVE
-691 ETYVDTSVSGN
+691 EAYAEVAPAPKN
-702 GNGNGAG
+702 GNGG
-709 NGNSA
+709 NGTDK
-714 QPGSWLTP
+714 WLTP
-722 AASTAR
+722 VGTSSAR
-728 LRAPDGPR
+728 SLPKPKGAPPKAPATR
-736 PAATTSAGLPV
+736 PAATTAAGLPV
-747 RTPGAGPLPAERPQT
+747 RTPGAGPLPAERPQAA
-762 APQTGFRDPESIRN
+762 APDTGFRDPESIRN

-783 GVLAARRAREEPEA
+783 GVLAARRAREEP
-797 GGNVRGSD
+797 GPGTDRGSD

>member
-1 MGSPAPEPEKRVS
+1 MGSGAPMSENRVS

-27 VAAVLLLPAIIA
+27 VAAVLLLPAVIA

-47 QSRLDE
+47 QTRLDE

-65 VLSESLKLADLVVDE
+65 VLGESLKLADLVVDE
-80 MITAVINDRDQRPRL
+80 MVTAVINDRTQRPRL
-95 RAQRAAVDQQVI
+95 RAQRAAVDQQVV
-107 KVRGAVDFAQLP
+107 KVRGAVDFARLP
-119 AEVNRTLS
+119 AEVDRTLS
-127 ESLGRLAAV
+127 DSLGRLSAV

-156 VVNGLTQLVP
+156 VVNGLTELVP
-166 GVVSV
+166 GVVQV
-171 AQSDDLDELS
+171 AQSGDLDNLS
-181 TSVRSLLLLRSSLAA
+181 TSVRSLLLLRSALAA
-196 EEALIRFAGLPTP
+196 EEALIRFAGQPTP
-209 EPRAIAAA
+209 EPRAIASA
-217 AQQSTA
+217 AQQSAA

-233 VALPELVA
+233 TALPA
-241 NDFSAATESSP
+241 NILPQFTTVTETSTG
-252 ARRAALQQAVVDP
+252 RRATLQQAVVDP

-274 PNVQTESARVR
+274 PNVQTESQRVR
-285 DLSTQ
+285 DMSTE
-290 LVAYLGDTVSERT
+290 LVGFLGDTVTART
-303 NDARSAALLD
+303 NDARSAALRDSAL
-313 TAIVIAALLIA
+313 VMAALLTA
-324 LAVALIVAQ
+324 LAVALIVAR
-333 SLLQPVRKLR
+333 SLLQPVRRLR

-361 RAGEPIAWTSK
+361 RAGEPISWTSA
-372 QVVPVHTTEEIGQ
+372 QAVPVRTTEEIGQ

-395 QAIKLAAEQAELR
+395 QAIRLAAEQAELR
-408 RQVSEMF
+408 RQVSDMF

-424 LVESQLEVIEGLEA
+424 LVESQLEVIEGLES

-476 RDGAPVTVV
+476 RDSAPVTVV
-485 ELLRAA
+485 EILRAA
-491 TSEIDDYRRISLA
+491 TSEIDDYRRIQLA

-564 YDDIEA
+564 ADDIDA

-575 ALTDSVGP
+575 AATDSVGP
-583 ETTRRMGLFVVGRLA
+583 ETTRRMGLFVVSRLA
-598 ARHNVTVRLR
+598 ARHGVTVRLR

-629 VIAGTAPD
+629 VIAGTTPENMVAAAP
-637 STIVSVPSRR
+637 IRR
-647 EIGAAAVPVVER
+647 ELVAATVQIEPPAPL
-659 TPVWPTTAQVD
+659 WPTAQQ
-670 FHASLPDQKAE
+670 HRDQHHGE
-681 QPATSSWFIE
+681 EPATSSWFIE
-691 ETYVDTSVSGN
+691 ETYAETTAGKD
-702 GNGNGAG
+702 NGNGA
-709 NGNSA
+709 ST
-714 QPGSWLTP
+714 WLRPNPSKAERPKAAAAP
-722 AASTAR
+722 APST
-728 LRAPDGPR
+728 
-736 PAATTSAGLPV
+736 ATTSAGLPV
-747 RTPGAGPLPAERPQT
+747 RTPGARAVPAERTQTT

-783 GVLAARRAREEPEA
+783 GMLAARRMRETPEP
-797 GGNVRGSD
+797 GGRVRGSD

>member
-1 MGSPAPEPEKRVS
+1 MPEKRVS

-27 VAAVLLLPAIIA
+27 VAAVLLLPAVIA

-65 VLSESLKLADLVVDE
+65 VLGESLKLPDLVVDE
-80 MITAVINDRDQRPRL
+80 MVTAVINDRTQRPRL

-107 KVRGAVDFAQLP
+107 KVRGAVDFARLP
-119 AEVNRTLS
+119 AEVDRTLS
-127 ESLGRLAAV
+127 DALGRLSAV

-156 VVNGLTQLVP
+156 VVNGLTELVP
-166 GVVSV
+166 GVVHV
-171 AQSDDLDELS
+171 AQSGDLDNLS
-181 TSVRSLLLLRSSLAA
+181 TSVRSLLLLRSALAA

-209 EPRAIAAA
+209 DPRAIASA
-217 AQQSTA
+217 AQQSAA
-223 EERVLGEQLQ
+223 EERVLGEQLE
-233 VALPELVA
+233 VSLPGDVVPSFTATTET
-241 NDFSAATESSP
+241 SAP
-252 ARRAALQQAVVDP
+252 RRASLQEAVVDP

-274 PNVQTESARVR
+274 PNVQTESGRVR
-285 DLSTQ
+285 DLSTK
-290 LVAYLGDTVSERT
+290 LVTDLGDLVTART
-303 NDARSAALLD
+303 NDARSAALRDSAL
-313 TAIVIAALLIA
+313 VMAALLTA
-324 LAVALIVAQ
+324 LAVALVVAR
-333 SLLQPVRKLR
+333 SLLQPIRRLR
-343 QAALTAAREQLP
+343 RAALTAAREQLP

-361 RAGEPIAWTSK
+361 RAGEPISWSAA
-372 QVVPVHTTEEIGQ
+372 QAVPVRTTEEVGQ

-395 QAIKLAAEQAELR
+395 QAIRLAAEQAELR
-408 RQVSEMF
+408 RQVSDMF

-476 RDGAPVTVV
+476 RDTAPVSVV

-491 TSEIDDYRRISLA
+491 TSEIDDYRRITLA

-564 YDDIEA
+564 SDDIAA
-570 ANRRL
+570 ANQRL
-575 ALTDSVGP
+575 AATDAVGP
-583 ETTRRMGLFVVGRLA
+583 ETTRRMGLFVVSRLA
-598 ARHNVTVRLR
+598 ARHGVTVRLR

-623 HLPGAL
+623 HLPGSL
-629 VIAGTAPD
+629 VIAGTTPENMVPAAP
-637 STIVSVPSRR
+637 VRR
-647 EIGAAAVPVVER
+647 ELVAAAAVQLEPA
-659 TPVWPTTAQVD
+659 PLWPT
-670 FHASLPDQKAE
+670 ASQHQDKPQR
-681 QPATSSWFIE
+681 QPATSSWFVE
-691 ETYVDTSVSGN
+691 ETYAESTPRN
-702 GNGNGAG
+702 GNGTG
-709 NGNSA
+709 
-714 QPGSWLTP
+714 GSRTWLTSTTSTDERPSAP
-722 AASTAR
+722 AE
-728 LRAPDGPR
+728 
-736 PAATTSAGLPV
+736 ATTSAGLPV
-747 RTPGAGPLPAERPQT
+747 RTPGARPVPTERQKTT
-762 APQTGFRDPESIRN
+762 APQAGFRDPESIRN

-783 GVLAARRAREEPEA
+783 GMLAARRMRETPGP
-797 GGNVRGSD
+797 GGTVRGSD

>member
-1 MGSPAPEPEKRVS
+1 MGSGAPEPGKRVS

-39 LVLGAVRV
+39 LVLGAIRV
-47 QSRLDE
+47 QTRLDE

-65 VLSESLKLADLVVDE
+65 VLGESLTLADLVVDE
-80 MITAVINDRDQRPRL
+80 MVTAVINDPNDRPRL

-107 KVRGAVDFAQLP
+107 RVRDAVDFARLP
-119 AEVNRTLS
+119 AEVDRTLS
-127 ESLGRLAAV
+127 DSLGRLYAV

-156 VVNGLTQLVP
+156 VINGLTKMVP
-166 GVVSV
+166 GVVGV

-181 TSVRSLLLLRSSLAA
+181 NSVRSLVLLRSALAA
-196 EEALIRFAGLPTP
+196 EESLIRFAGSPP
-209 EPRAIAAA
+209 QEPRRIAAA
-217 AQQSTA
+217 AQQSAA
-223 EERVLGEQLQ
+223 EERVLGSQLE
-233 VALPELVA
+233 VGLPEFQA
-241 NDFSAATESSP
+241 AGFTAATESSP
-252 ARRAALQQAVVDP
+252 NRRATLQQAVVDP
-265 ASVDLRSLL
+265 NAVDLRSLL
-274 PNVQTESARVR
+274 PNIQTEAGRVR
-285 DLSTQ
+285 NLSTQ
-290 LVAYLGDTVSERT
+290 LVGFLGDTVSERT
-303 NDARSAALLD
+303 NEARSDALRD
-313 TAIVIAALLIA
+313 TALVIAALLIA
-324 LAVALIVAQ
+324 LAVALVVAR
-333 SLLQPVRKLR
+333 SLLEPMRRLR

-361 RAGEPIAWTSK
+361 RAGEPISWTSK
-372 QVVPVHTTEEIGQ
+372 QAVPVRTTEEIGQ

-476 RDGAPVTVV
+476 RDSSPVTVV

-491 TSEIDDYRRISLA
+491 TSEIDDYRRITLA

-512 AVAAADVVHILSE
+512 AIAAADVVHILSE

-564 YDDIEA
+564 SDDIEA

-575 ALTDSVGP
+575 ALADAVGP

-598 ARHNVTVRLR
+598 ARHGVTVRLR
-608 PTFERASRAGITASI
+608 PTFERASRAGVTASI

-629 VIAGTAPD
+629 VIAGTTPESMVTVAAG
-637 STIVSVPSRR
+637 RR
-647 EIGAAAVPVVER
+647 ELVAAAVAAESVPAWPSSNVDSVVEQ
-659 TPVWPTTAQVD
+659 PV
-670 FHASLPDQKAE
+670 S
-681 QPATSSWFIE
+681 QPSTSSWFVE
-691 ETYVDTSVSGN
+691 ETYSDTPTTANGN
-702 GNGNGAG
+702 GNGNGSQSVDWMTPTVSA
-709 NGNSA
+709 A
-714 QPGSWLTP
+714 QPVPQAPATP
-722 AASTAR
+722 
-728 LRAPDGPR
+728 PR
-736 PAATTSAGLPV
+736 PAATTAAGLPI
-747 RTPGAGPLPAERPQT
+747 RSPGARAVPVERQQAA
-762 APQTGFRDPESIRN
+762 APETGFRDPESIRN

-783 GVLAARRAREEPEA
+783 GVLAARRAREQPGPDGIA
-797 GGNVRGSD
+797 RGSD

>member
-1 MGSPAPEPEKRVS
+1 MGSGAPEPGKRVS
-14 TRWRIDNWSLRTK
+14 TRWRIDNWNLRTK

-39 LVLGAVRV
+39 LVLGAIRV

-65 VLSESLKLADLVVDE
+65 VLGQSLTLADLVVDE
-80 MITAVINDRDQRPRL
+80 MVTAVINDQNDRPRL

-107 KVRGAVDFAQLP
+107 RVRDAVDFARLP
-119 AEVNRTLS
+119 AEVDRTLS
-127 ESLGRLAAV
+127 DSLGRLSAV

-156 VVNGLTQLVP
+156 VVNGLTELVP
-166 GVVSV
+166 GVVGV

-181 TSVRSLLLLRSSLAA
+181 NSVRSLVLLRSALAA
-196 EEALIRFAGLPTP
+196 EEALIRFAGSPAQD
-209 EPRAIAAA
+209 PRRIAAA
-217 AQQSTA
+217 AQQSAA
-223 EERVLGEQLQ
+223 EERVLGEQLEI
-233 VALPELVA
+233 ALPEFQGPA
-241 NDFSAATESSP
+241 FATATESSP
-252 ARRAALQQAVVDP
+252 NRRASLQEAAVTP
-265 ASVDLRSLL
+265 EAVDLRSLL
-274 PNVQTESARVR
+274 PNIQTEASRVR
-285 DLSTQ
+285 NLSTQ
-290 LVAYLGDTVSERT
+290 LVGFLGDTVSERT
-303 NDARSAALLD
+303 NEARSDALRD
-313 TAIVIAALLIA
+313 TALVIAALLVA
-324 LAVALIVAQ
+324 LAVALVVAR
-333 SLLQPVRKLR
+333 SLLQPVRRLR

-361 RAGEPIAWTSK
+361 RAGEPISWTSK
-372 QVVPVHTTEEIGQ
+372 QRVPVHTTEEIGQ

-395 QAIKLAAEQAELR
+395 QAIKLASEQAELR

-476 RDGAPVTVV
+476 RDSSPVTVV

-491 TSEIDDYRRISLA
+491 TSEIDDYRRITLA

-512 AVAAADVVHILSE
+512 AIAAADVVHILSE

-564 YDDIEA
+564 SDDIGA

-575 ALTDSVGP
+575 ALADAVGP

-598 ARHNVTVRLR
+598 ARHGVTVRLR

-629 VIAGTAPD
+629 VIAGTTPESMITVAA
-637 STIVSVPSRR
+637 SRR
-647 EIGAAAVPVVER
+647 ELVAAAAVAAESGPAWPSSNFDSVVEQ
-659 TPVWPTTAQVD
+659 PV
-670 FHASLPDQKAE
+670 S
-681 QPATSSWFIE
+681 QPSSSSWFVE
-691 ETYVDTSVSGN
+691 ETYPDTPSTANGN
-702 GNGNGAG
+702 GNGNGSQSVDWMTPTVSA
-709 NGNSA
+709 A
-714 QPGSWLTP
+714 QPVPQAP
-722 AASTAR
+722 ATS
-728 LRAPDGPR
+728 PR
-736 PAATTSAGLPV
+736 PAATTAAGLPI
-747 RTPGAGPLPAERPQT
+747 RSPGARAVPVERQQAA
-762 APQTGFRDPESIRN
+762 APETGFRDPESIRN

-783 GVLAARRAREEPEA
+783 GVLAARRAREQPGPDGIA
-797 GGNVRGSD
+797 RGSD

>member
-1 MGSPAPEPEKRVS
+1 MGSGAPEPDKRVS

-39 LVLGAVRV
+39 LVLGSVRV

-65 VLSESLKLADLVVDE
+65 VLGESLKLADLVVDE
-80 MITAVINDRDQRPRL
+80 MITAVINDRTQRPRL

-119 AEVNRTLS
+119 ADIDRVLS
-127 ESLGRLAAV
+127 DSLGRLSAV

-156 VVNGLTQLVP
+156 VINGLTELVP
-166 GVVSV
+166 GVVQV
-171 AQSDDLDELS
+171 AQSGDLDDLS
-181 TSVRSLLLLRSSLAA
+181 TSVRALLLLRSSLAA
-196 EEALIRFAGLPTP
+196 EEALIRFAGQPTP
-209 EPRAIAAA
+209 EPRAIASA
-217 AQQSTA
+217 AQQSVA
-223 EERVLGEQLQ
+223 EERVFGQQLG
-233 VALPELVA
+233 VSLPEPFVTQFDSVSETLA
-241 NDFSAATESSP
+241 S
-252 ARRAALQQAVVDP
+252 RREALQDAVVDP
-265 ASVDLRSLL
+265 ASVDLRGLL
-274 PNVQTESARVR
+274 PNVQTESQRVR
-285 DLSTQ
+285 DMSTQ
-290 LVAYLGDTVSERT
+290 LVTHLGDTVTERT
-303 NDARSAALLD
+303 NTARSDALRD

-324 LAVALIVAQ
+324 LAVALTVAR
-333 SLLQPVRKLR
+333 SLLQPVRRLR
-343 QAALTAAREQLP
+343 EAALYAAREQLP

-361 RAGEPIAWTSK
+361 RAGEPISWTSA
-372 QVVPVHTTEEIGQ
+372 QAVPVRTTEEVGQ

-395 QAIKLAAEQAELR
+395 QAIRLAAEQAELR

-424 LVESQLEVIEGLEA
+424 LVESQLEVIEGLES

-476 RDGAPVTVV
+476 RDSAPVTVV

-491 TSEIDDYRRISLA
+491 TSEIDDYRRITLA

-512 AVAAADVVHILSE
+512 SVAAADVVHILSE

-564 YDDIEA
+564 PEDIDA
-570 ANRRL
+570 ANSRL
-575 ALTDSVGP
+575 ALADSVGP

-598 ARHNVTVRLR
+598 ARHGVTVRLR
-608 PTFERASRAGITASI
+608 PTFERSARAGITASI
-623 HLPGAL
+623 HLPGGL
-629 VIAGTAPD
+629 VIAGTNPENMITGA
-637 STIVSVPSRR
+637 SARR
-647 EIGAAAVPVVER
+647 ELVAATAMVER
-659 TPVWPTTAQVD
+659 APAWPTTQ
-670 FHASLPDQKAE
+670 LEPPPDD
-681 QPATSSWFIE
+681 QPETSSWFIE
-691 ETYVDTSVSGN
+691 ETYAEITVGN
-702 GNGNGAG
+702 GNGG
-709 NGNSA
+709 NQWLTSALQPARSA
-714 QPGSWLTP
+714 QSAQSAAP
-722 AASTAR
+722 APAPSSAKTTTA
-728 LRAPDGPR
+728 
-736 PAATTSAGLPV
+736 AGLPV
-747 RTPGAGPLPAERPQT
+747 RTPGARALPTERQQAA
-762 APQTGFRDPESIRN
+762 APHTGFRDPEAIRN

-783 GVLAARRAREEPEA
+783 GMLAARRARQEPEP
-797 GGNVRGSD
+797 GGTVQGSD

>member
-1 MGSPAPEPEKRVS
+1 M
-14 TRWRIDNWSLRTK
+14 
-27 VAAVLLLPAIIA
+27 LLLPAIIA
-39 LVLGAVRV
+39 LVLGAIRV
-47 QSRLDE
+47 ETRLDE

-65 VLSESLKLADLVVDE
+65 VLGESLKLADLVVDE
-80 MITAVINDRDQRPRL
+80 MITAVINDPNQRPRL

-107 KVRGAVDFAQLP
+107 RVRGAVDFAQLP
-119 AEVNRTLS
+119 PEVDRTLS
-127 ESLGRLAAV
+127 DSLGRLAAV

-148 TDLAAYQE
+148 TDIAAYQE
-156 VVNGLTQLVP
+156 VVNGLTELVP

-181 TSVRSLLLLRSSLAA
+181 NSVRSLVLLRSALAA
-196 EEALIRFAGLPTP
+196 EESLLRFAGQPPQTP
-209 EPRAIAAA
+209 QRIAAA
-217 AQQSTA
+217 AQQSAA
-223 EERVLGEQLQ
+223 EERILGEQLQ
-233 VALPELVA
+233 VGLPEFQQ
-241 NDFSAATESSP
+241 NDLETATETS
-252 ARRAALQQAVVDP
+252 ATRRASLQEAVVD
-265 ASVDLRSLL
+265 AGAIDLRSLL
-274 PNVQTESARVR
+274 PNIQTEASRVR

-290 LVAYLGDTVSERT
+290 LVNYLGDTVTNRT
-303 NDARSAALLD
+303 NDSRSAALRD
-313 TAIVIAALLIA
+313 TAIVIASLLIA
-324 LAVALIVAQ
+324 LAVALVVAQ
-333 SLLQPVRKLR
+333 SLLQPVRRLR
-343 QAALTAAREQLP
+343 QAALNAAREQLP

-361 RAGEPIAWTSK
+361 RAGEQISWSSR
-372 QVVPVHTTEEIGQ
+372 QMVPVRTTEEIGQ

-395 QAIKLAAEQAELR
+395 QAILLAAEQAELR

-476 RDGAPVTVV
+476 RDSAPVTVV

-491 TSEIDDYRRISLA
+491 TSEIDDYRRITLA

-564 YDDIEA
+564 ADDIEA
-570 ANRRL
+570 ANHRL
-575 ALTDSVGP
+575 AMTDYVGP
-583 ETTRRMGLFVVGRLA
+583 ETTRRMGLFVVSRLA
-598 ARHNVTVRLR
+598 ARHGVTVRLR
-608 PTFERASRAGITASI
+608 PTFERATRAGITASI

-629 VIAGTAPD
+629 VIAGTTPENMVTAVA
-637 STIVSVPSRR
+637 TRR
-647 EIGAAAVPVVER
+647 ELVAATARLEPA
-659 TPVWPTTAQVD
+659 PIWPTHLDDLSEERVEAP
-670 FHASLPDQKAE
+670 PDQ
-681 QPATSSWFIE
+681 PAMSSWFIE
-691 ETYVDTSVSGN
+691 ETYPDLDTTGN
-702 GNGNGAG
+702 GGGDGNGAPHS
-709 NGNSA
+709 N
-714 QPGSWLTP
+714 WLTP
-722 AASTAR
+722 TMSSTTRPAA
-728 LRAPDGPR
+728 APAPAPR

-747 RTPGAGPLPAERPQT
+747 RTPGARALPTERTQT
-762 APQTGFRDPESIRN
+762 AVPQTGFRDPESIRN

-783 GVLAARRAREEPEA
+783 GVLAARRAREEPEP
-797 GGNVRGSD
+797 GGNGKGSD

>member
-1 MGSPAPEPEKRVS
+1 MGIGAPEPVKRVS

-39 LVLGAVRV
+39 LVLGAIRV
-47 QSRLDE
+47 EARLDE

-65 VLSESLKLADLVVDE
+65 VLGESLKLADLVVDE
-80 MITAVINDRDQRPRL
+80 MVTAVINDRTQRPRL
-95 RAQRAAVDQQVI
+95 RAQRAAVDQQVL

-119 AEVNRTLS
+119 AEVDRTLS
-127 ESLGRLAAV
+127 DSLGRLAAV

-166 GVVSV
+166 GVVEV
-171 AQSDDLDELS
+171 AQSGDLDELS
-181 TSVRSLLLLRSSLAA
+181 TSVRSLLLLRSALAA
-196 EEALIRFAGLPTP
+196 EEALIRFAGEPTP
-209 EPRAIAAA
+209 PARAIASA
-217 AQQSTA
+217 AQQSAA
-223 EERVLGEQLQ
+223 EERVLGEQLR
-233 VALPELVA
+233 VALPDWTSTEFA
-241 NDFSAATESSP
+241 AATETAP
-252 ARRAALQQAVVDP
+252 ARRGLLQQAVIEPD
-265 ASVDLRSLL
+265 SVDMRSLL
-274 PNVQTESARVR
+274 PNVQTEATRVR
-285 DLSTQ
+285 DMSTQ
-290 LVAYLGDTVSERT
+290 LVSFLGSTVDERT
-303 NDARSAALLD
+303 SDARSDALRD
-313 TAIVIAALLIA
+313 TALVIAALLTA
-324 LAVALIVAQ
+324 LAVALVVAR
-333 SLLQPVRKLR
+333 SLLAPVRRLR
-343 QAALTAAREQLP
+343 QAALNAAREQLP

-361 RAGEPIAWTSK
+361 RAGETISWSSA
-372 QVVPVHTTEEIGQ
+372 QAVPVKTTEEIGQ

-471 GSPAR
+471 GTPAR
-476 RDGAPVTVV
+476 RDSSPVTVV

-491 TSEIDDYRRISLA
+491 TSEIDEYRRITLA

-564 YDDIEA
+564 PDDIEV

-575 ALTDSVGP
+575 AAADSVDP
-583 ETTRRMGLFVVGRLA
+583 ETTRRMGLFVVSRLA
-598 ARHNVTVRLR
+598 ARHGVTVRLR
-608 PTFERASRAGITASI
+608 PTFERATRAGITASI

-629 VIAGTAPD
+629 VIAGTTPENMVTVA
-637 STIVSVPSRR
+637 TSRR
-647 EIGAAAVPVVER
+647 ELVAAAIPAESAPLWPAAQLDDQPAVE
-659 TPVWPTTAQVD
+659 
-670 FHASLPDQKAE
+670 
-681 QPATSSWFIE
+681 PATSSWFIE
-691 ETYVDTSVSGN
+691 ETYPDTN
-702 GNGNGAG
+702 GNGSNG
-709 NGNSA
+709 NGTRHE
-714 QPGSWLTP
+714 SWLTP
-722 AASTAR
+722 ATSAAR
-728 LRAPDGPR
+728 PQSQAPATPR
-736 PAATTSAGLPV
+736 PAATTAAGLPI
-747 RTPGAGPLPAERPQT
+747 RSPGAGAVPVERQQA
-762 APQTGFRDPESIRN
+762 APETGFRDPESIRN

-783 GVLAARRAREEPEA
+783 GVLAARRAREQPGP
-797 GGNVRGSD
+797 GGISSRE